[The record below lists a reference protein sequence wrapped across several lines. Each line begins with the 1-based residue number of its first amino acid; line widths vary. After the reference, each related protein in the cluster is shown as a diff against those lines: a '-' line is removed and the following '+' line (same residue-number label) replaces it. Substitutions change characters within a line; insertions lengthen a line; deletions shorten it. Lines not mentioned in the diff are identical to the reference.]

1 MVKVSTLFH
10 RVDGFDEKDET
21 LDAPPE
27 IQDLKIDDDYLNN
40 LLQPLVYDPGDRLV
54 QEILQKISNQTA

>member
-10 RVDGFDEKDET
+10 RVEGFDDNNEP

-27 IQDLKIDDDYLNN
+27 ILDLEHDDLILNK
-40 LLQPLVYDPGDRLV
+40 LLEPLIFDPGERLV
-54 QEILQKISNQTA
+54 QDILQKI

>member
-10 RVDGFDEKDET
+10 RVDGFDEKSVP
-21 LDAPPE
+21 LDAPLE

-40 LLQPLVYDPGDRLV
+40 LLQPLLYDPGERLV
-54 QEILQKISNQTA
+54 QEILQKI

>member
-10 RVDGFDEKDET
+10 RVDGFDETNRT
-21 LDAPPE
+21 LDAPLE

-40 LLQPLVYDPGDRLV
+40 LLQPLLYDPGERLV
-54 QEILQKISNQTA
+54 QDLLQKI

>member
-10 RVDGFDEKDET
+10 RVDGFDETKKT
-21 LDAPPE
+21 LDAPLE

-40 LLQPLVYDPGDRLV
+40 LLQPLLYDPGDRLV
-54 QEILQKISNQTA
+54 QDLLQKI